1 MKQSK
6 PQDKKFNPLDKK
18 WIVRGAYDG
27 KRISISQGIKT
38 LPYWVLYV
46 GGAQKGFVIVF
57 N

>member
-1 MKQSK
+1 MKQSN